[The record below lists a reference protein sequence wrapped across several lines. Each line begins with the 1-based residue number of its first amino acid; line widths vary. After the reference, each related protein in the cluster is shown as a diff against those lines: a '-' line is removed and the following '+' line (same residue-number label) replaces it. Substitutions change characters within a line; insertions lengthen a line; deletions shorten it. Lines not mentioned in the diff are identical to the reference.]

1 MLMANVTR
9 KSSLAPE
16 IQEMPPSANLL
27 GSNDQLPTST
37 SPTLPQHILKKI
49 PNPTVP
55 AIRDVEQPP
64 NDPTEKVLN
73 FVTRAHEFLR
83 WAIASVILFVP
94 IQYLIE
100 AQKKEDKK
108 PDGGFSPHQ
117 LISIIKAS
125 IIKFLFGFDI
135 YLAYPFCGL
144 LVAYGTFHLAASYV
158 SSPTLARKLE
168 WLSLGSGF
176 LALGAVIYFIG
187 PWVFIG
193 SLISA
198 AVILGCL
205 GIRWCILRWCREE
218 KKDVEA
224 AILV

>member
-1 MLMANVTR
+1 MANVTR

-37 SPTLPQHILKKI
+37 SPTLSQHILKKI

-55 AIRDVEQPP
+55 AIRDVEQLP
-64 NDPTEKVLN
+64 NDPTERVLN
-73 FVTRAHEFLR
+73 LVTRAHEFLR

-100 AQKKEDKK
+100 AQKEK
-108 PDGGFSPHQ
+108 PDGDFSPHQ
-117 LISIIKAS
+117 LLSIIKTS
-125 IIKFLFGFDI
+125 IIKLLFGFNV
-135 YLAYPFCGL
+135 YLAYPFCFF

-168 WLSLGSGF
+168 WLSLVFGF
-176 LALGAVIYFIG
+176 LALGAIIYFTG
-187 PWVFIG
+187 LWVFVGSVITAAVIIG
-193 SLISA
+193 SL
-198 AVILGCL
+198 
-205 GIRWCILRWCREE
+205 GIWRCILRCKGE

>member
-1 MLMANVTR
+1 MANVTR

-16 IQEMPPSANLL
+16 IQEMPPSANSL

-37 SPTLPQHILKKI
+37 SPTLSQHILKKI

-55 AIRDVEQPP
+55 AIRDVEHPP
-64 NDPTEKVLN
+64 NDPTERVLN

-83 WAIASVILFVP
+83 WALGSVILFVP

-125 IIKFLFGFDI
+125 FIKFLFGLSRVPLLW
-135 YLAYPFCGL
+135 LAGCVRDVSSGGL
-144 LVAYGTFHLAASYV
+144 LS
-158 SSPTLARKLE
+158 
-168 WLSLGSGF
+168 
-176 LALGAVIYFIG
+176 
-187 PWVFIG
+187 
-193 SLISA
+193 
-198 AVILGCL
+198 VILGCL
-205 GIRWCILRWCREE
+205 GIRWCILRYCREE